1 MNRRTGR
8 EPARPAGGE
17 RSDQPAG
24 VPDAGS
30 PARPA
35 PARNWPPSA
44 PDTGRATADPAATEA
59 ETVDAPAAALL
70 RARAAAEARGERR
83 VRSAAALHRSAA
95 RDTAT
100 RAGIARRT
108 GRDPLNLGSV
118 VDRMVKDRGWSTPV
132 SVGSVIGRWPQIVG
146 PDIAAHC
153 TPDAFRETTLH
164 VVCDST
170 AWATQV
176 RLLVP
181 TLLARFD
188 ADIGPGILTAIKVSG
203 PTAPSWRK
211 GYRHVRGRGPRDTY
225 G

>member
-1 MNRRTGR
+1 M
-8 EPARPAGGE
+8 
-17 RSDQPAG
+17 
-24 VPDAGS
+24 DA
-30 PARPA
+30 A
-35 PARNWPPSA
+35 
-44 PDTGRATADPAATEA
+44 
-59 ETVDAPAAALL
+59 AAALL

-83 VRSAAALHRSAA
+83 VRSAAALRRSADRAAA
-95 RDTAT
+95 RTGAP
-100 RAGIARRT
+100 RRRT

-153 TPDAFRETTLH
+153 HPDAFRETTLH

-188 ADIGPGILTAIKVSG
+188 AEIGPGILTAIKVSG
-203 PTAPSWRK
+203 PTAPSWQK
-211 GYRHVRGRGPRDTY
+211 GPRTVRGRGPRDTY

>member
-1 MNRRTGR
+1 MS
-8 EPARPAGGE
+8 AG
-17 RSDQPAG
+17 D
-24 VPDAGS
+24 D
-30 PARPA
+30 A
-35 PARNWPPSA
+35 PADPP
-44 PDTGRATADPAATEA
+44 ATADDAANPPAHPAAPVGAGAEEA
-59 ETVDAPAAALL
+59 IDAPAAALL

-95 RDTAT
+95 RSAQT
-100 RAGIARRT
+100 RTGIARRT
-108 GRDPLNLGSV
+108 GRDPLELGSV

-132 SVGSVIGRWPQIVG
+132 SVGSVIGRWAQIVG

-153 TPDAFRETTLH
+153 HPDAFRETTLH

-188 ADIGPGILTAIKVSG
+188 AEIGPGILTAIKVSG

-211 GYRHVRGRGPRDTY
+211 GVRHVRGRGPRDTY